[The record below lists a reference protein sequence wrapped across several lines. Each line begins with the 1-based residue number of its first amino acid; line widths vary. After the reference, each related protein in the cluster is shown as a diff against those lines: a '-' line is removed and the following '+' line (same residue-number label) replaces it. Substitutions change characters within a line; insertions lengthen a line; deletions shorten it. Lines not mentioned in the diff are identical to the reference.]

1 MSTKTDAAI
10 QSNGIVIRKMHG
22 MIKKRDFRFLKRK
35 TIRYSMI
42 NMNIKDKSNAEKI
55 KTFSALKIIP
65 WNLFAES
72 EILKLNKICTQAE
85 TLQAVLEKFSA
96 QSKVL
101 RFLL

>member
-55 KTFSALKIIP
+55 KTFSAVKIIP

-72 EILKLNKICTQAE
+72 EILKLNKICTKTSRNIAS
-85 TLQAVLEKFSA
+85 TVGKIFSP
-96 QSKVL
+96 K
-101 RFLL
+101 